1 MPALASPRRIFLVGP
16 MGAGKTTIGRQL
28 ARALDLTFV
37 DSDREIE
44 QRSGVDIPTIF
55 DFEGE
60 AGFRRRER
68 VMIDALTQRDGVV
81 LATGGG
87 VVLDPDNRRD
97 LSSRGTVI
105 YLETSVDEQLRRTR
119 HDRNRPLLQG
129 NDRRATLERLEAER
143 APLYREIADLV
154 VATDGSRRAA
164 TIERIV
170 HALRDA
176 DQRA

>member
-1 MPALASPRRIFLVGP
+1 

-28 ARALDLTFV
+28 ARALDLGFV

-68 VMIDALTQRDGVV
+68 AMIEALTQLEDIVV
-81 LATGGG
+81 ATGGG

-97 LSSRGTVI
+97 LSSRGTVV

-129 NDRRATLERLEAER
+129 DDRRATLEKLDAER
-143 APLYREIADLV
+143 APLYREVADLV
-154 VATDGSRRAA
+154 VRTDGSRRAA
-164 TIERIV
+164 TVERIIRT
-170 HALRDA
+170 LRDA
-176 DQRA
+176 DPRA